1 MIIDTTLYC
10 IPYDNNGKVYNRICN
25 KVNIINENLDT
36 LYLNQFY
43 EKQIIIQAKDRN
55 GIWEIVDYPNDLYP
69 ELRPLNVYKLPL
81 QHFWEFTIPSYSGG
95 FKTKLRII
103 FRYQNVEDFEQWWWQ
118 KERMPVF
125 SGEVIEVYSNEINCE
140 INASQF
146 VQKYQQLFG
155 QDFYTNKPW
164 RFGDVVII
172 E

>member
-1 MIIDTTLYC
+1 
-10 IPYDNNGKVYNRICN
+10 
-25 KVNIINENLDT
+25 
-36 LYLNQFY
+36 
-43 EKQIIIQAKDRN
+43 
-55 GIWEIVDYPNDLYP
+55 
-69 ELRPLNVYKLPL
+69 LNVYKLPL